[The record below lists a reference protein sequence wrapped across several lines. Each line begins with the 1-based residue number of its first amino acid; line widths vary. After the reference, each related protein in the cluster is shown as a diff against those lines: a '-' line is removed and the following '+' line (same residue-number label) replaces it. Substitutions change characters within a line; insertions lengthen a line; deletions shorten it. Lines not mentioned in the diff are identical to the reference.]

1 MNKSAHSYTGC
12 LILLTLVAGT
22 VFYMNLPSLGLLW
35 EQEYIVEE
43 AMEFSSVAVYALW
56 VTCIVA
62 SNFISCWAHNLRKNG
77 HMTASVVTATLKMS
91 FRASLVSPISSW
103 SKGAASRLVWLLS
116 LPETCILRPVVSL
129 VLWVALLPV
138 FLISAGLGLMFAAIG
153 RSKPEEKVKKQK
165 QPKPTPSPDP
175 LFRKG
180 NANILILG
188 GEDSYRYSLM
198 ESLMKSLVQE
208 FTRSDAGR
216 GNRKMTVH
224 PEITTSG
231 TRIGDLS
238 VPCRTVEL
246 ENITNTRKLNIYNMR
261 EADASHFG
269 RFSRFRELSALNT
282 VIFIV
287 NTESGSN
294 CRFSDT
300 FDSWHE
306 LMSTRY
312 ARQLNTVNGILLL
325 QEASTRKQ
333 AEGEPLTT
341 LLTQQ
346 KMHGALSRANL
357 LRSSEYIRV
366 LSASGQLN
374 NSEGINKLASTL
386 LN

>member
-22 VFYMNLPSLGLLW
+22 VFYMNLPSLGLPW
-35 EQEYIVEE
+35 EQVYIVEE

-56 VTCIVA
+56 VMCIVA
-62 SNFISCWAHNLRKNG
+62 SNFISCWAHNLRKSG

-103 SKGAASRLVWLLS
+103 SKGAASRFVWLLS

-165 QPKPTPSPDP
+165 QPKPTPSPAP
-175 LFRKG
+175 FIRKG
-180 NANILILG
+180 DSNILILG

-198 ESLMKSLVQE
+198 ESLMRE
-208 FTRSDAGR
+208 FTRGAG
-216 GNRKMTVH
+216 NEALKITVH

-238 VPCRTVEL
+238 VPYRTVEL
-246 ENITNTRKLNIYNMR
+246 ANSSNTSKLNIYNMR

-312 ARQLNTVNGILLL
+312 ARQLNSVNGILLL

-333 AEGEPLTT
+333 AEGEPLTN

-346 KMHGALSRANL
+346 KMHGVLSRANL
-357 LRSSEYIRV
+357 LRRTEYIRI